1 MSWEVE
7 FTPRALRDTRRMDSA
22 VMQRIAAAITRV
34 SREESSDSQRLRGPG
49 RRWRLRVGDWRV
61 IFRYE
66 RRRRKMVILR
76 IGHRREI
83 YRG

>member
-7 FTPRALRDTRRMDSA
+7 FTPRAARDARRAGSA
-22 VMQRIAAAITRV
+22 VMRRVAPAIDRV
-34 SREESSDSQRLRGPG
+34 AREESADSQRLRGPG

-61 IFRYE
+61 IFRYD
-66 RRRRKMVILR
+66 RQRRKIAILR